1 MLEYLKII
9 NKNFQHKGYFS
20 SLISRH
26 QNLKTKSL
34 QKKESFVKLGLIGV
48 SGICAIGAVSFFV
61 FFSIISLGIVLGCI
75 PMCMIL
81 LLVKDFVGEQEL
93 KYMNQIESEFFSD
106 LQNNYE
112 LIKDLSKLVIDDD
125 TEDNFNDIV
134 DNVLQDTD
142 DDTFGSFHNLLYNYD
157 CLQSEEDTL
166 NERNQFLKGLKIDVR
181 QNIEEEDTQESFQE
195 KARERVMEML

>member
-34 QKKESFVKLGLIGV
+34 QKKESFVKLGLIGI

-61 FFSIISLGIVLGCI
+61 FYSIISLGIVLGCI

-93 KYMNQIESEFFSD
+93 KYMSQIESEFFSD
-106 LQNNYE
+106 LQNNHE
-112 LIKDLSKLVIDDD
+112 LIKDLSNLVIDDD
-125 TEDNFNDIV
+125 TEECFNEIV
-134 DNVLQDTD
+134 DNVVQENDYS
-142 DDTFGSFHNLLYNYD
+142 TFTSFNNLLYNYD
-157 CLQSEEDTL
+157 CVQSEADTISD
-166 NERNQFLKGLKIDVR
+166 RHKFLKKLNIDVR
-181 QNIEEEDTQESFQE
+181 QDIEEEDIQESFQN